1 MRLMGKR
8 KLIFLSLFFA
18 ASFIFAQEHLTGKM
32 LIMGWGFDEND
43 TRAQTNTAIDAMIK
57 YVEAAIYQMSY
68 DESDEPSTLIEL
80 YKRTDARYTRNME
93 GVYIYFNIRSD
104 EDSDEGDYLDRYV
117 EINFY
122 ILSDERN
129 NAQLYKLIIS
139 HKNYR
144 WASQNENGT
153 WNLVMRNN
161 NAHDFFINY
170 IEKLRR

>member
-8 KLIFLSLFFA
+8 KLMFLSLFFVM
-18 ASFIFAQEHLTGKM
+18 SFIFAQEHLTGKM

-43 TRAQTNTAIDAMIK
+43 TRAQTNTAINAMIK

-80 YKRTDARYTRNME
+80 YKRTDARYTRNRE
-93 GVYIYFNIRSD
+93 GVYIYFNIRD
-104 EDSDEGDYLDRYV
+104 AQDYMDRYV

-122 ILSDERN
+122 SLVDGRN

-144 WASQNENGT
+144 WASQDERDA
-153 WNLVMRNN
+153 WNLMMKND
-161 NAHDFFINY
+161 NAHDFFIDY